1 MSGDNSNPSPIHFRI
16 ILLLA
21 SAALLVWPVVAS
33 FPVWFTDQAKGYKV
47 ESALICAAL
56 AAACILLYR
65 RRGAEA
71 FLPAKLVC
79 GIGLVAL
86 VANVLLN
93 AELWDYL
100 PQLGH
105 AVFFAAGV
113 ACIALAVS
121 RWLFGVLFSLC
132 CICSLIDAVSRVV
145 YGIVLDHDI
154 VMQVFGANKAEVQN
168 YLTPEVAGL
177 LVLALLFIAGVVWL
191 LLRMTRGESRLRL
204 VGSGLLLLLVAT
216 AARQYTIPPD
226 YKRNCS
232 EWPLSLTRRTIKTI
246 VKADGENRRLL
257 RTLGTLPSLTAQD
270 VSISTLKGGE
280 GVLCIL
286 HIGESVRADHLGIYG
301 YHRDTTPW
309 LKSCDRLVRFDRCI
323 SSAPLTVYAF
333 VSIMTDACGNVMD
346 RDSAQTPP
354 TVRSIVDVFRAC
366 GFKNATFSPLG
377 RADSQRDL
385 FVQSPYHSL
394 LELFSEGGEMVTCPL
409 DLMEQVG
416 QVHGLAAR
424 EPSENRFILINN
436 EGSHAPFGKYN
447 QENPPFTPASPKGRA
462 NRPATRP
469 DMAELARNA
478 YDNTICY
485 TDEYIRRLVEGLG
498 NRPFIYIYV
507 SDHGEYVGDDG
518 GRWERG
524 QVKEDYHRTGGCL
537 VPLLVITSPEFEALH
552 PHFREALENMRAN
565 HAVTASQ
572 DHVYHTLLGIFGIS
586 HKSYD
591 PAYDLCSKQ
600 VRPYS
605 GEQPEPAE

>member
-1 MSGDNSNPSPIHFRI
+1 MNCDNGNSSPIKYRI

-21 SAALLVWPVVAS
+21 SAALLAWPVVAS
-33 FPVWFTDQAKGYKV
+33 FPMWFADQAKGYKV

-56 AAACILLYR
+56 AAGCILLYR

-71 FLPAKLVC
+71 FLSSKDVC

-93 AELWDYL
+93 AELWNYL

-105 AVFFAAGV
+105 AVFFTAGV
-113 ACIALAVS
+113 ACVALAVS
-121 RWLFGVLFSLC
+121 RWVFGLLFSMC
-132 CICSLIDAVSRVV
+132 FICSLIDAVSRVV

-154 VMQVFGANKAEVQN
+154 VMQVFGANKVEVQN

-177 LVLALLFIAGVVWL
+177 LVLALLFIAGVVWS
-191 LLRMTRGESRLRL
+191 LLRMTRGQSRLQL
-204 VGSGLLLLLVAT
+204 LGSGLLLLLVAMVT
-216 AARQYTIPPD
+216 RQYTIPPD
-226 YKRNCS
+226 YKCNCS

-246 VKADGENRRLL
+246 VKADSENRRLL
-257 RTLGTLPSLTAQD
+257 RTLGTLSSVSPQD

-309 LKSCDRLVRFDRCI
+309 LKTCDRLLRFDRCI

-354 TVRSIVDVFRAC
+354 TVRSVVDVFRAC
-366 GFKNATFSPLG
+366 GFKNATFSPLS
-377 RADSQRDL
+377 REAARREL
-385 FVQSPYHSL
+385 FVQSPYL
-394 LELFSEGGEMVTCPL
+394 RLVDLFSEGGEMVACPK
-409 DLMEQVG
+409 DLMEQVE

-424 EPSENRFILINN
+424 EPAENRFILINN
-436 EGSHAPFGKYN
+436 DGSHAPFAQYD
-447 QENPPFTPASPKGRA
+447 QQNPPFTPASPKGRA
-462 NRPATRP
+462 NRPAYHP
-469 DMAELARNA
+469 DMALLARNA

-485 TDEYIRRLVEGLG
+485 TDEYIHRLVEGLG

-524 QVKEDYHRTGGCL
+524 QVKEDYHQTAGCL
-537 VPLLVITSPEFEALH
+537 VPLLVIASPEFEALH
-552 PHFREALENMRAN
+552 PHFREAMENMRAN
-565 HAVTASQ
+565 RAVTASQ

-591 PAYDLCSKQ
+591 PAYDLGSKQ

-605 GEQPEPAE
+605 GEQPAPAE

>member
-1 MSGDNSNPSPIHFRI
+1 MNCDNGNSSPIKYRI

-33 FPVWFTDQAKGYKV
+33 FPMWFADQAKGYKV

-56 AAACILLYR
+56 AAGCILLYR

-71 FLPAKLVC
+71 FLSSKDVC

-93 AELWDYL
+93 AELWNYL

-105 AVFFAAGV
+105 AVFFTAGV
-113 ACIALAVS
+113 ACVALAVS
-121 RWLFGVLFSLC
+121 RWVFGLLFSMC
-132 CICSLIDAVSRVV
+132 FICSLIDAVSRVV

-154 VMQVFGANKAEVQN
+154 VMQVFGANKVEVQN

-177 LVLALLFIAGVVWL
+177 LVLALLFIAGVVWS
-191 LLRMTRGESRLRL
+191 LLRMTRGQSRLQL
-204 VGSGLLLLLVAT
+204 LGSGLLLLLVAMVT
-216 AARQYTIPPD
+216 RQYTIPPD
-226 YKRNCS
+226 YKCNCS

-246 VKADGENRRLL
+246 VKADSENRRLL
-257 RTLGTLPSLTAQD
+257 RTLGTLPSVSPQD

-309 LKSCDRLVRFDRCI
+309 LKTCDRLLRFDRCI

-354 TVRSIVDVFRAC
+354 TVRSVVDVFRAC
-366 GFKNATFSPLG
+366 GFKNATFSPLS
-377 RADSQRDL
+377 REAARREL
-385 FVQSPYHSL
+385 FVQSPYL
-394 LELFSEGGEMVTCPL
+394 RLVDLFSEGGEMVACPK
-409 DLMEQVG
+409 DLMEQVE

-424 EPSENRFILINN
+424 EPAENRFILINN
-436 EGSHAPFGKYN
+436 DGSHAPFAQYD
-447 QENPPFTPASPKGRA
+447 QQNPPFTPASPKGRA
-462 NRPATRP
+462 NRPAYHP
-469 DMAELARNA
+469 DMALLARNA

-485 TDEYIRRLVEGLG
+485 TDEYIHRLVEGLG

-524 QVKEDYHRTGGCL
+524 QVKEDYHQTAGCL
-537 VPLLVITSPEFEALH
+537 VPLLVIASPEFEALH
-552 PHFREALENMRAN
+552 PHFREAMENMRAN
-565 HAVTASQ
+565 RAVTASQ

-591 PAYDLCSKQ
+591 PAYDLGSKQ

-605 GEQPEPAE
+605 GEQPAPAE